1 MAQSTAETIGFCNQ
15 FIQLIQDN
23 NTELKTKGLDVTGWI
38 PELNT
43 LKDDTV
49 SKDAEQDAAKAL
61 SKMKTKDANNA
72 RKLCYETTS
81 SRLDAVMGVLGKNTD
96 AAKQAAR
103 LRSSLTGKVKKKK
116 VDKPAT

>member
-1 MAQSTAETIGFCNQ
+1 
-15 FIQLIQDN
+15 
-23 NTELKTKGLDVTGWI
+23 
-38 PELNT
+38 
-43 LKDDTV
+43 
-49 SKDAEQDAAKAL
+49 
-61 SKMKTKDANNA
+61 MKTKNANNA
-72 RKLCYETTS
+72 RRLCYETTS